1 VNHADEANLYRKDYA
16 AWCAYIAPRWAEM
29 LSRADQKRKREL
41 WSLASPKLKEEIR
54 RLAK

>member
-1 VNHADEANLYRKDYA
+1 MNHSEEVNLYLKDHN

-29 LSRADQKRKREL
+29 LSRAGEKRKREL
-41 WSLASPKLKEEIR
+41 WALASARLKEEIR